1 MLHTVH
7 GVARDRHNL
16 AAEQQEQ
23 KHIVSKESQRD
34 LCLRNVTE
42 ETGNY

>member
-1 MLHTVH
+1 MCYNPW
-7 GVARDRHNL
+7 VARDRHNL
-16 AAEQQEQ
+16 ATEQEEE

-42 ETGNY
+42 EIGNY